1 MEHWLEN
8 EYIFRGIYIHINEI
22 SLSESETEKEKVL
35 EVICK
40 PMNEDESK
48 RGLMVEEST
57 HGEIDRNLKDTEKEV
72 KKNDE
77 ELTFIQTEINV
88 LSIMRIMINENETI
102 FSWLGRKSAESGTGE
117 MIQGENARGRRLMA
131 KNSKLTWKIIGKA
144 EL

>member
-1 MEHWLEN
+1 M
-8 EYIFRGIYIHINEI
+8 
-22 SLSESETEKEKVL
+22 SESETEKEKVL

-48 RGLMVEEST
+48 GGLMVEEST

-102 FSWLGRKSAESGTGE
+102 FS
-117 MIQGENARGRRLMA
+117 
-131 KNSKLTWKIIGKA
+131 
-144 EL
+144 

>member
-8 EYIFRGIYIHINEI
+8 EYIFRGIDIHINEI
-22 SLSESETEKEKVL
+22 SFSDSETEKEKVL
-35 EVICK
+35 ELVWK

-48 RGLMVEEST
+48 GGLMVEELKYI
-57 HGEIDRNLKDTEKEV
+57 EIERNLKDTEKDGED
-72 KKNDE
+72 NDE
-77 ELTFIQTEINV
+77 ELAFIQTEINV

-102 FSWLGRKSAESGTGE
+102 FSPLGRKSTESGTGE